1 MGFCSCIPP
10 PASLQPR
17 KVYNVLVPD
26 VFPPQPPPVTEA
38 VPNSIRR
45 KIAKLHEYVQRSP
58 GKIAKVWPHAATDAM
73 QVCAC
78 SGHRLSAAACMHAG
92 VPSVEQALE
101 AGAVR

>member
-58 GKIAKVWPHAATDAM
+58 GKIAKVWHMQRQMPCRCAHAA
-73 QVCAC
+73 
-78 SGHRLSAAACMHAG
+78 GIG
-92 VPSVEQALE
+92 
-101 AGAVR
+101 